1 MIVIESN
8 LKNNSSDGLYYT
20 RHLIAPFFSIENMKT
35 WLIKNGAVFL
45 VMILFFPAFG
55 MLKENSDFI
64 AQYTAGIILKRHDS
78 SRLYEIDFQKKIQTE
93 QKDLYFPSSP
103 YRDELILFT
112 QPPFTAMVYFPFA
125 YFSYQTAKNIFNLF
139 SLICL
144 FIVALL
150 FFPQSEMEKSFFHD
164 LVFLASFFSPP
175 ICATFIQSQT
185 SILGLLFFILTFLAL
200 KRGNDIRAGFWL
212 SAALIRF
219 QLLPAF
225 LLFLLINRKW
235 KVLSGFL
242 AGGSF
247 LLSISAYVV
256 GWEGMVKYLQLA
268 INIGT
273 WNHQYGVSPD
283 RAHSLR
289 GQISS
294 LLAFMSPTGI
304 WIIAA
309 TISLVLLVWYL
320 ATWKG
325 KWDTGTPQFDLGFA
339 VLSVLSLLIAPHLN
353 FHDLSLLILP
363 VWIIYR
369 LMLMGEIDK
378 AFAKFT
384 LFLFACFCFPIL
396 LSTHIIWEHT
406 GIQLSVVALIFIL
419 MVLMRAKQYL
429 KKTD

>member
-1 MIVIESN
+1 
-8 LKNNSSDGLYYT
+8 
-20 RHLIAPFFSIENMKT
+20 MKT
-35 WLIKNGAVFL
+35 LFIKNSAVFV
-45 VMILFFPAFG
+45 VMIMFFPAFG

-64 AQYTAGIILKRHDS
+64 AQYTAGIILKEHNS
-78 SRLYEIDFQKKIQTE
+78 SRLYEIDFQKKIQTA

-112 QPPFTAMVYFPFA
+112 QPPFTAMVYLPFA
-125 YFSYQTAKNIFNLF
+125 YFSYQTAKNIFNFF

-144 FIVALL
+144 LIVALL
-150 FFPQSEMEKSFFHD
+150 FFPHRKIEKSHLHD
-164 LVFLASFFSPP
+164 LVFLASIFSPP

-200 KRGNDIRAGFWL
+200 KRGHEIRAGYCL

-225 LLFLLINRKW
+225 LLFLLIKRKW

-242 AGGSF
+242 AGSC
-247 LLSISAYVV
+247 LLLIISAYGV
-256 GWEGMVKYLQLA
+256 GWEGMIKYLHLA
-268 INIGT
+268 INIGK

-283 RAHSLR
+283 QAHCLR

-294 LLAFMSPTGI
+294 LLTFMSPTGI
-304 WIIAA
+304 WIITA
-309 TISLVLLVWYL
+309 TISLTLLVLYL

-325 KWDTGTPQFDLGFA
+325 KWETETAQFDLGFA

-353 FHDLSLLILP
+353 YHDLSFLILP

-369 LMLMGEIDK
+369 LMLMEELDQ
-378 AFAKFT
+378 AFAKSV
-384 LFLFACFCFPIL
+384 LFMFACFSFPVL
-396 LSTHIIWEHT
+396 LSTHFIWKHT
-406 GIQLSVVALIFIL
+406 RIQLSVVALLFIL
-419 MVLMRAKQYL
+419 MVLMRAKQYF
-429 KKTD
+429 KEGIIQHPTRPN